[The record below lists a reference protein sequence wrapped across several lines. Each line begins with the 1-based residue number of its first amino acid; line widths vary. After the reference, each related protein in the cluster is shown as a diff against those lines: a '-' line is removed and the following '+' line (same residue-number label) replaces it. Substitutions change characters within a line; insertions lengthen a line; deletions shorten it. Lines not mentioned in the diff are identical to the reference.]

1 MRLDT
6 LSSLDNH
13 INMTG
18 SVSRRSTRFISGV
31 RRRQPEIFKTIST
44 SSPEERMRFLN
55 MAGGLIVFVIRPTE
69 EEQLAAVTSDSRA
82 IQFIMRPTEKVLM
95 LAKLSS

>member
-1 MRLDT
+1 MKDFF
-6 LSSLDNH
+6 DNH
-13 INMTG
+13 LNMTG
-18 SVSRRSTRFISGV
+18 SISRRSTRYIKGV
-31 RRRQPEIFKTIST
+31 RARNIDMFAMMTT
-44 SSPEERMRFLN
+44 ATPEERMRFLER
-55 MAGGLIVFVIRPTE
+55 AGGLIVYVKAPTE